1 VKIQERIRRARRRA
15 GLSQA
20 RLAELVNVRRSAV
33 SNWESTSNEV
43 VPSMQSLLAVA
54 KACGV
59 SLEWLGTGRGPIS
72 VDADALEDVPTA
84 NAELVDVEEERVLLA
99 GFRNLPR
106 RGQQLMIDM
115 VEVIQS
121 GRRRAGKP

>member
-1 VKIQERIRRARRRA
+1 MKIQERIRRARRRA
-15 GLSQA
+15 GLSQTQ
-20 RLAELVNVRRSAV
+20 LAELVNVRRSAV

-59 SLEWLGTGRGPIS
+59 SLEWLGTGRGSIS
-72 VDADALEDVPTA
+72 LDADVLEDVPTA
-84 NAELVDVEEERVLLA
+84 NAELVDVEEERVLLS

-106 RGQQLMIDM
+106 RGQQLMIDL
-115 VEVIQS
+115 VEVMQS